1 MGLFKRGSTWWI
13 RFTYRGRQ
21 VRRSTETDDKKL
33 AEKIYHKVMT
43 EVTEG
48 KIVGLTV
55 EKVTFD
61 ELAEDLMLDYRINE
75 KKSIVRLKESI
86 NNLKTMFD
94 GVQARDITTTG
105 VKHYILKRQQEGA
118 ENATVNRELSALK
131 RMFSLARQN
140 TPPKIA
146 QAPYIPKL
154 QENNVRTGFYEY
166 IDYVKFQNA
175 LPDYLKPVFLMGY
188 FTGMRK
194 GEILGLTWA
203 KVNIFAR
210 KISLEP
216 SDTKNK
222 EPRII
227 FLYEDQLYR
236 AILKQKMIHDQLY
249 RDCPY
254 VFCKDGKKINDFRCE
269 WDEALR
275 QCGHPI
281 MFKCKGCKQYTALPN
296 GVNRRKLT
304 CQHCGGS
311 KLRKNNVRVF
321 HDTRRTAVRNLSH
334 SGTPEK
340 IAMKITG
347 HKTRI
352 VFDRYNIVDEDDLK
366 EASVRL
372 ARQHQE
378 MKQLHEQAITDVIE
392 TGKTEEVC

>member
-1 MGLFKRGSTWWI
+1 
-13 RFTYRGRQ
+13 
-21 VRRSTETDDKKL
+21 
-33 AEKIYHKVMT
+33 
-43 EVTEG
+43 
-48 KIVGLTV
+48 
-55 EKVTFD
+55 
-61 ELAEDLMLDYRINE
+61 
-75 KKSIVRLKESI
+75 
-86 NNLKTMFD
+86 
-94 GVQARDITTTG
+94 
-105 VKHYILKRQQEGA
+105 
-118 ENATVNRELSALK
+118 
-131 RMFSLARQN
+131 MFSLARRN

-146 QAPYIPKL
+146 QVPYIPKL

-166 IDYVKFQNA
+166 IDYVKLRDA

-188 FTGMRK
+188 FTGMRE

-210 KISLEP
+210 KITLEP
-216 SDTKNK
+216 SDTKNR

-227 FLYEDQLYR
+227 FLYEDELYR
-236 AILKQKMIHDQLY
+236 AILKQKMIHDQLH

-254 VFCKDGKKINDFRCE
+254 VFCKDGRKIYDFRSE
-269 WDEALR
+269 WDRALR

-281 MFKCKGCKQYTALPN
+281 MFKCKGCKQYTALPS
-296 GVNRRKLT
+296 GVSRRKLT
-304 CQHCGGS
+304 CQHCGGK

-347 HKTRI
+347 HKTRS
-352 VFDRYNIVDEDDLK
+352 VFDRYNIVNEDDLK

-378 MKQLHEQAITDVIE
+378 KAASR
-392 TGKTEEVC
+392 TGNL